1 MNIIE
6 FKEKCNDLCDQFV
19 LNGKYYADESV
30 LWQARATQAI
40 KLSIDKEKEEL
51 IPQYGVSYTANLIE
65 RIAELISA
73 IISKN
78 KWNILSAISDVQ
90 LSMIAQAY
98 IHDINIVDYAALPD
112 KTKTKMILLNA
123 IRLSTNTG
131 LLSVIEVLLACQK
144 VFAKSIEKECD
155 KIDILIAY
163 FMLEKCCEMIAAEF
177 NFGNN
182 TDYMMLAANMIKL
195 NEIVGEYEP

>member
-6 FKEKCNDLCDQFV
+6 FKEKCNNLCKQFA
-19 LNGKYYADESV
+19 LDGKYYADESI

-40 KLSIDKEKEEL
+40 KPFIDKEKEEL

-78 KWNILSAISDVQ
+78 KWNILSAISDVR

-98 IHDINIVDYAALPD
+98 IHDINIVDYVTLPD
-112 KTKTKMILLNA
+112 KTKIKMILLNA

-131 LLSVIEVLLACQK
+131 LLSIIEVLSACQK
-144 VFAKSIEKECD
+144 VFAESIEKECD

-163 FMLEKCCEMIAAEF
+163 FMLDKCCEMIEAEF

-182 TDYMMLAANMIKL
+182 TDYMMLAANIIKL
-195 NEIVGEYEP
+195 NEIVGVV